1 MRVSEPA
8 GGRGGSD
15 PTGEGHIER
24 ALARAATYRL
34 LGRAFGYP
42 TPPALEELAR
52 LAALAGDAPGCVS
65 VVREPLARF
74 AAAARDADPDAVA
87 GEYVF
92 LFDRQVRCPPYE
104 SAYGEAPQMA
114 GKSAALAD
122 IAGFYRAFGLA
133 PAETQPDLEDHIGTE
148 LEFMSALALKEAY
161 ALADGHVDG
170 LGVTRDAEAR
180 FLAEHLGRWAEAF
193 AREVQDA
200 SPLPYYTTAAE
211 LLAAWIAAETAHLA
225 VTPAVVT
232 GPMPEDPLAGDTFTC
247 PMDEGSERPA
257 GHTEWV

>member
-1 MRVSEPA
+1 MSAVTTEDRAPSLPEM
-8 GGRGGSD
+8 
-15 PTGEGHIER
+15 EH
-24 ALARAATYRL
+24 ALARAAIYRL

-42 TPPALEELAR
+42 TPPALAELAR
-52 LAALAGDAPGCVS
+52 LATRAAGAPGCVPAL
-65 VVREPLARF
+65 REPLARF
-74 AAAARDADPDAVA
+74 AAAARDADADAVA
-87 GEYVF
+87 GEHVF

-133 PAETQPDLEDHIGTE
+133 PAETQPDLEDHVGAE
-148 LEFMSALALKEAY
+148 LEFMSVLALKEAY

-180 FLAEHLGRWAEAF
+180 FLAEHLGRWAETF

-200 SPLPYYTTAAE
+200 SPLPYYTAAAE

-232 GPMPEDPLAGDTFTC
+232 GPMPEDTLAADTFSC
-247 PMDEGSERPA
+247 PM
-257 GHTEWV
+257 

>member
-1 MRVSEPA
+1 MRVPEPPSTPPSSE
-8 GGRGGSD
+8 GD
-15 PTGEGHIER
+15 IER

-42 TPPALEELAR
+42 TPAALEELAR
-52 LAALAGDAPGCVS
+52 LAALAGDAPGGVS
-65 VVREPLARF
+65 VVRELLARF

-104 SAYGEAPQMA
+104 SGYGEAPQMA
-114 GKSAALAD
+114 GKPAALAD

-148 LEFMSALALKEAY
+148 LEFMSVLALKEAY

-193 AREVQDA
+193 AREVRDA
-200 SPLPYYTTAAE
+200 SPLPYYTAAAE

-232 GPMPEDPLAGDTFTC
+232 GPMPEDPLAADTFSC
-247 PMDEGSERPA
+247 PMAEGSEQPP
-257 GHTEWV
+257 TT